1 MLLSY
6 DSIRLFLHVCV
17 FPGGVVLPLPAAVT
31 ALLQPVGFPS
41 LGSLLLQDLCVI
53 QNLQTW
59 DLTDDV
65 LSAEE
70 QMNRK
75 MKNTICRTLCAG

>member
-6 DSIRLFLHVCV
+6 DRIRLFVHVCV
-17 FPGGVVLPLPAAVT
+17 FPGGVLLPLPAAVA

-65 LSAEE
+65 LSEEE
-70 QMNRK
+70 QYEDK
-75 MKNTICRTLCAG
+75 